1 MGRGKLLPTYT
12 NTTAMM
18 MHDNDNR
25 WRDVMIIVF
34 LSLLALALTS
44 CSPKVRLVPVEHTR
58 VEWRDRLH
66 LDSVYVH
73 DSIYL
78 TERMAGDTV
87 YKVKEVYRWRDR
99 WHIDTVNT
107 GRIDSVRITEV
118 VEVPAKLT
126 AWQSW
131 RLKAFAPLLA
141 IALLLGAWV
150 SRKLWLPLLR
160 GL

>member
-1 MGRGKLLPTYT
+1 
-12 NTTAMM
+12 MM

-25 WRDVMIIVF
+25 WREVMIIVF
-34 LSLLALALTS
+34 LSLIALAFTS
-44 CSPKVRLVPVEHTR
+44 CSPRVRLVPVERTHI
-58 VEWRDRLH
+58 EWRDRLR
-66 LDSVYVH
+66 LDSIYLH
-73 DSIYL
+73 DSIYI
-78 TERMAGDTV
+78 TEKQAGDTV

-99 WHIDTVNT
+99 WRVDTINT
-107 GRIDSVRITEV
+107 GRIDSVPVTEV

>member
-1 MGRGKLLPTYT
+1 
-12 NTTAMM
+12 MM

-58 VEWRDRLH
+58 IEWRDRLR
-66 LDSVYVH
+66 LDSIYVH

-87 YKVKEVYRWRDR
+87 YKVKEVYRFRDR
-99 WHIDTVNT
+99 WRVDTINT
-107 GRIDSVRITEV
+107 GRIDSVHVTEV

-126 AWQSW
+126 AWQAW
-131 RLKAFAPLLA
+131 RLKAFAPLVA

-150 SRKLWLPLLR
+150 SRKLWIPLLR

>member
-1 MGRGKLLPTYT
+1 
-12 NTTAMM
+12 

-25 WRDVMIIVF
+25 WREVIIIIF

-44 CSPKVRLVPVEHTR
+44 CSPRVRLVPVEHTR
-58 VEWRDRLH
+58 VEWRERLR
-66 LDSVYVH
+66 LDSIYVH

-78 TERMAGDTV
+78 TERMAGDTI

-99 WHIDTVNT
+99 WRIDTINA
-107 GRIDSVRITEV
+107 GRIDSIPVTEV

-126 AWQSW
+126 AWQAW
-131 RLKAFAPLLA
+131 QLKAFAPLA
-141 IALLLGAWV
+141 VIAVLLGAWV
-150 SRKLWLPLLR
+150 TRKLWLPLLR

>member
-1 MGRGKLLPTYT
+1 
-12 NTTAMM
+12 
-18 MHDNDNR
+18 
-25 WRDVMIIVF
+25 MIIVF

-58 VEWRDRLH
+58 VEWRDRLR
-66 LDSVYVH
+66 LDSIYLH
-73 DSIYL
+73 DSIYI
-78 TERMAGDTV
+78 TEKQAGDTV

-99 WHIDTVNT
+99 WRIDTINA
-107 GRIDSVRITEV
+107 GRIDSIPVTEV

-126 AWQSW
+126 AWQAW

-141 IALLLGAWV
+141 IALALGAWV
-150 SRKLWLPLLR
+150 SRKLWIPLLR

>member
-1 MGRGKLLPTYT
+1 MKTNRLSAWETLL
-12 NTTAMM
+12 
-18 MHDNDNR
+18 
-25 WRDVMIIVF
+25 VIVAV
-34 LSLLALALTS
+34 ALIGYFLTS
-44 CSPKVRLVPVEHTR
+44 CSPKVRVVPVERTR
-58 VEWRDRLH
+58 VEWRDRLR

-78 TERMAGDTV
+78 TEKQAGDTI

-99 WHIDTVNT
+99 WRVDTINT
-107 GRIDSVRITEV
+107 GRIDSIRITEV

-126 AWQSW
+126 AWQAW

-141 IALLLGAWV
+141 IAIALGAWV

-160 GL
+160 GLI

>member
-1 MGRGKLLPTYT
+1 
-12 NTTAMM
+12 M

-25 WRDVMIIVF
+25 WREVMIIIF

-44 CSPKVRLVPVEHTR
+44 CSPKVRLVPVERTHI
-58 VEWRDRLH
+58 EWRDRLR
-66 LDSVYVH
+66 LDSIYLH
-73 DSIYL
+73 DSIYI

-99 WHIDTVNT
+99 WRVDTVNT
-107 GRIDSVRITEV
+107 GRTDSITEV

-126 AWQSW
+126 AWQAW
-131 RLKAFAPLLA
+131 RLEAFAPLLA
-141 IALLLGAWV
+141 IALLLLAWV
-150 SRKLWLPLLR
+150 TRKLWLPMLR